1 MNQEF
6 TKYYSPIEFS
16 KISDVILINQNQSF
30 EQNNF
35 KVDIDS
41 LKNKSKII
49 ILCTHCGVV
58 WKYIV
63 DTYLPHIQVP
73 FIIISV
79 FHDNSFPSTTL
90 GEPND
95 RCEQT
100 ISEYVNIDTI
110 TSHKHFKRLFV
121 INKNIPDND
130 KYTSIPYGL
139 DYMTLQYN
147 NYFGESAPQ
156 TSLEQDL
163 LLRDVVNSLSSIEMR
178 IPKIYA
184 NFHLNITD
192 ARYGGWRSK
201 LSSILLPDLVYWENS
216 KQKRS
221 ACWKE
226 MGKYAF
232 VLSPHGNGLDCIRTF
247 EALCLGCIVILKTSC
262 LDHLYEDL
270 PVLIVNS
277 YYDINEELLQNAL
290 KEFPLK
296 KYNYDK
302 LCMKYWINKV
312 TSVFLE
318 ENPSSPSN
326 Y

>member
-16 KISDVILINQNQSF
+16 KISDIVLINQPFNLDT
-30 EQNNF
+30 N
-35 KVDIDS
+35 IDC
-41 LKNKSKII
+41 LKNKSNII
-49 ILCTHCGVV
+49 IFCKHCGVV

-63 DTYLPHIQVP
+63 DAYLPHIQVP
-73 FIIISV
+73 FIIISAC
-79 FHDNSFPSTTL
+79 HDNSFPSITT

-95 RCEQT
+95 RREQT
-100 ISEYVNIDTI
+100 ISEYVNIDLI
-110 TSHKHFKRLFV
+110 TSHKYFKHLFV

-130 KYTSIPYGL
+130 NYTSIPYGL
-139 DYMTLQYN
+139 DYTALQYN
-147 NYFGESAPQ
+147 SCYGEIGPQ
-156 TSLEQDL
+156 TSLEQDHL
-163 LLRDVVNSLSSIEMR
+163 LCDVVNSLSSIEMR

-184 NFHLNITD
+184 NFHLNLTD
-192 ARYGGWRSK
+192 TRHGGWRSK
-201 LSSILLPDLVYWENS
+201 LFSILSQDLVYWENS
-216 KQKRS
+216 KKTRS
-221 ACWKE
+221 ECWKE

-232 VLSPHGNGLDCIRTF
+232 VLSPHGNGLDCVRTF

-302 LCMKYWINKV
+302 LYTKYWIDKV
-312 TSVFLE
+312 YKIFQIKTPPL
-318 ENPSSPSN
+318 
-326 Y
+326 